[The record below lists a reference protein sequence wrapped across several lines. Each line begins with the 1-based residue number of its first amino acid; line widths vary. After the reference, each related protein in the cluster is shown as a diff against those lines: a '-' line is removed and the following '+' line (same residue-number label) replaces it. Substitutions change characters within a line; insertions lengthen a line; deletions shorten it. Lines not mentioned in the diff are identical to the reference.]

1 MEAAI
6 NTVLP
11 VFALVFCGYLAG
23 RRRFMSEAAVKGLT
37 TFVFYLA
44 IPALLFRTMAKGG
57 PEAGF
62 DFTIVVAYF
71 SALAINF
78 ALAWVFSRAVFAAN
92 SAEAAIMGMGA
103 IFSNTVLLGL
113 PLVYG
118 VFGDEGLLAL
128 TLIIAFHSPIIMPLV
143 SLTVELGRGT
153 AASLKD
159 KLKLVFLA
167 IFKNPIIVAL
177 LAGQLYG
184 ASGLALPVAIDRFAE
199 LLSGAAAPCALFA
212 LGASL
217 VGYRLGGDLRQCAA
231 LVGFKLFIH
240 PVVTALLVFFVFD
253 LEPVWAAVAV
263 VTASLPVGV
272 NVFIMAEHYKIYTA
286 RAASAI
292 LISTGLSLVT
302 VSVLLSYFA

>member
-1 MEAAI
+1 METAI

-11 VFALVFCGYLAG
+11 VFALVLCGYLAG
-23 RRRFMSEAAVKGLT
+23 RSRFMSEAAVKGLT

-57 PEAGF
+57 PSSGF
-62 DFTIVVAYF
+62 DFSIVVAYF
-71 SALAINF
+71 TALAVNF
-78 ALAWVFSRAVFAAN
+78 AMAWLFSRRAFAA
-92 SAEAAIMGMGA
+92 SGEEAAIMGMGS

-113 PLVYG
+113 PLIYG
-118 VFGDEGLLAL
+118 AFGEEGLVAL

-143 SLTVELGRGT
+143 SLIVELGRGS
-153 AASLKD
+153 AASLGQ
-159 KLKLVFLA
+159 KLKLIFFA

-184 ASGLALPVAIDRFAE
+184 ASGLALPVPVDRFGE

-217 VGYRLGGDLRQCAA
+217 VGYQLGGDLRQCAA
-231 LVGFKLFIH
+231 LVTFKLIIH
-240 PVVTALLVFFVFD
+240 PIVTAVLVFFVFD

-263 VTASLPVGV
+263 VTSALPVGV
-272 NVFIMAEHYKIYTA
+272 NVFIMAEHYGIYTA

-292 LISTGLSLVT
+292 LISTGLSLFT
-302 VSVLLSYFA
+302 VSVLLAYFA